1 MIQKLKHSTTTP
13 HITEPPQW
21 EFLTPYWTAS
31 IMVMPRPTHTALRL
45 QTLILRVG
53 TTKARP
59 SSMPQKRRVPIL
71 EKRKMSEST
80 RQVMMPRAR
89 PKQMV
94 KQVNMMRFTCKRKE
108 EGGKIRRRIRRRKVI
123 YD

>member
-1 MIQKLKHSTTTP
+1 
-13 HITEPPQW
+13 
-21 EFLTPYWTAS
+21 
-31 IMVMPRPTHTALRL
+31 
-45 QTLILRVG
+45 
-53 TTKARP
+53 
-59 SSMPQKRRVPIL
+59 MPQKRRVPML